1 MDNDF
6 RKTLTK
12 KERLSVGTDLS
23 RLFASGRYGI
33 TDGFRYCYRIGNG
46 LPFNRIV
53 VSVPKKCFRRAVK
66 RNLLKRRIRE
76 AYRLNK
82 NLLPVNAEKGGTDI
96 IFIYRTKDILDF
108 GTIVLSVRNILE
120 SLATKVTAM
129 DTTPKYSLGET
140 IKEAPEAAQKDAPE
154 AAQKDAPEA
163 VQKEAPNAAQKD
175 ALEAA
180 QQEALEAAQQEAPE
194 EMQKETVLQLKEGPE
209 TTRKETQQEK
219 PEETSESDEQ
229 H

>member
-6 RKTLTK
+6 RKTLKK

-23 RLFASGRYGI
+23 RLFASGRYGF
-33 TDGFRYCYRIGNG
+33 TDGFRYCYRIGNE

-96 IFIYRTKDILDF
+96 LFIYSSKDILDF
-108 GTIVLSVRNILE
+108 NAVVFSVRNILE
-120 SLATKVTAM
+120 GLAAKVVAM
-129 DTTPKYSLGET
+129 DATPKYSPGET
-140 IKEAPEAAQKDAPE
+140 INEAPEAAQKEALD
-154 AAQKDAPEA
+154 AAQK
-163 VQKEAPNAAQKD
+163 
-175 ALEAA
+175 
-180 QQEALEAAQQEAPE
+180 EAPE
-194 EMQKETVLQLKEGPE
+194 EMQKETALQLKEVPE

-219 PEETSESDEQ
+219 PDETPESDEQ

>member
-1 MDNDF
+1 MDIDF
-6 RKTLTK
+6 RKTLKK

-23 RLFASGRYGI
+23 RLFVSGRYGF
-33 TDGFRYCYRIGNG
+33 TDGFRYCYRIGNE

-82 NLLPVNAEKGGTDI
+82 NLLPVNEEKGGTDI
-96 IFIYRTKDILDF
+96 LFIYSSKDILDF
-108 GTIVLSVRNILE
+108 NTIVLSVRNILE
-120 SLATKVTAM
+120 SLAAKVVAM
-129 DTTPKYSLGET
+129 DATPKHSLGET
-140 IKEAPEAAQKDAPE
+140 IKDALE

-163 VQKEAPNAAQKD
+163 VQKD
-175 ALEAA
+175 I
-180 QQEALEAAQQEAPE
+180 PE
-194 EMQKETVLQLKEGPE
+194 EMQKETALQLKEVPE
-209 TTRKETQQEK
+209 TTRKETQQEN
-219 PEETSESDEQ
+219 PEETQERDEQ

>member
-6 RKTLTK
+6 RKTLKK

-23 RLFASGRYGI
+23 RLFASGRYGF
-33 TDGFRYCYRIGNG
+33 TDGFRYCYRTGNE

-96 IFIYRTKDILDF
+96 LFIYSSKDILDF
-108 GTIVLSVRNILE
+108 NAVVLSVRNILE
-120 SLATKVTAM
+120 GLAAKVTAIAA
-129 DTTPKYSLGET
+129 TPKSTREET
-140 IKEAPEAAQKDAPE
+140 IKEAPEAAQ
-154 AAQKDAPEA
+154 Q
-163 VQKEAPNAAQKD
+163 D

-180 QQEALEAAQQEAPE
+180 QQENPD
-194 EMQKETVLQLKEGPE
+194 ETP
-209 TTRKETQQEK
+209 
-219 PEETSESDEQ
+219 ESDEQ

>member
-6 RKTLTK
+6 RKTLKK

-23 RLFASGRYGI
+23 RLFASGRYGF
-33 TDGFRYCYRIGNG
+33 TDGFRYCYRIGNE

-96 IFIYRTKDILDF
+96 LFIYSSKDILDF
-108 GTIVLSVRNILE
+108 NAVVLSVRNILE
-120 SLATKVTAM
+120 GLAAKVTAIAA
-129 DTTPKYSLGET
+129 TPKSTREET
-140 IKEAPEAAQKDAPE
+140 IKRSTGGSTKRGTGR
-154 AAQKDAPEA
+154 
-163 VQKEAPNAAQKD
+163 N
-175 ALEAA
+175 
-180 QQEALEAAQQEAPE
+180 
-194 EMQKETVLQLKEGPE
+194 T
-209 TTRKETQQEK
+209 
-219 PEETSESDEQ
+219 
-229 H
+229 

>member
-6 RKTLTK
+6 RKTLKK

-46 LPFNRIV
+46 LSFNRIV

-120 SLATKVTAM
+120 SLAAKVVAM
-129 DTTPKYSLGET
+129 DATPKYSDATPKYSPGET
-140 IKEAPEAAQKDAPE
+140 IKEAP
-154 AAQKDAPEA
+154 
-163 VQKEAPNAAQKD
+163 NAAQN
-175 ALEAA
+175 
-180 QQEALEAAQQEAPE
+180 EAPE
-194 EMQKETVLQLKEGPE
+194 EMQKETALQLKEVPE

-219 PEETSESDEQ
+219 PDETPESDEQ

>member
-1 MDNDF
+1 M
-6 RKTLTK
+6 KK

-23 RLFASGRYGI
+23 RLFASGRYGF
-33 TDGFRYCYRIGNG
+33 TDGFRYCYRIGNE

-96 IFIYRTKDILDF
+96 LFIYSSKDILDF
-108 GTIVLSVRNILE
+108 NAVVLSVRNILE
-120 SLATKVTAM
+120 GLAAKVTAM
-129 DTTPKYSLGET
+129 DATPKHSLGET
-140 IKEAPEAAQKDAPE
+140 IKDALE

-163 VQKEAPNAAQKD
+163 VQKD
-175 ALEAA
+175 I
-180 QQEALEAAQQEAPE
+180 PE
-194 EMQKETVLQLKEGPE
+194 ERQKETALQLKEVPE
-209 TTRKETQQEK
+209 TTRKETQQEN
-219 PEETSESDEQ
+219 PEETADSDEQ

>member
-6 RKTLTK
+6 RKTLKK

-23 RLFASGRYGI
+23 RLFASGRYGF
-33 TDGFRYCYRIGNG
+33 TEGFRYCYRIGNE

-96 IFIYRTKDILDF
+96 IFIYKTKDILDF
-108 GTIVLSVRNILE
+108 NTVVLSVRNILE
-120 SLATKVTAM
+120 SLAAKVTAIAA
-129 DTTPKYSLGET
+129 TPKSTREET
-140 IKEAPEAAQKDAPE
+140 IKEAPD

-163 VQKEAPNAAQKD
+163 VQKD
-175 ALEAA
+175 I
-180 QQEALEAAQQEAPE
+180 PE
-194 EMQKETVLQLKEGPE
+194 EMQKETALQLKEVPE

-219 PEETSESDEQ
+219 PEETPESDEQ

>member
-6 RKTLTK
+6 RKTLKK

-23 RLFASGRYGI
+23 RLFASGRYGF
-33 TDGFRYCYRIGNG
+33 TDGFRYCYRIGNE

-96 IFIYRTKDILDF
+96 LFIYSSKDILDF
-108 GTIVLSVRNILE
+108 NAVVLSVRNILE
-120 SLATKVTAM
+120 SLAAKVTAIAA
-129 DTTPKYSLGET
+129 TPKSTREE
-140 IKEAPEAAQKDAPE
+140 IPEAAQKG
-154 AAQKDAPEA
+154 
-163 VQKEAPNAAQKD
+163 
-175 ALEAA
+175 
-180 QQEALEAAQQEAPE
+180 APE
-194 EMQKETVLQLKEGPE
+194 ETP
-209 TTRKETQQEK
+209 
-219 PEETSESDEQ
+219 ESDEQ

>member
-1 MDNDF
+1 M
-6 RKTLTK
+6 KK

-46 LPFNRIV
+46 LSFNRIV

-120 SLATKVTAM
+120 SLAAKVVAM
-129 DTTPKYSLGET
+129 DATPKYSDATPKYSPGET
-140 IKEAPEAAQKDAPE
+140 IKEAP
-154 AAQKDAPEA
+154 
-163 VQKEAPNAAQKD
+163 NAAQN
-175 ALEAA
+175 
-180 QQEALEAAQQEAPE
+180 EAPE
-194 EMQKETVLQLKEGPE
+194 EMQKETALQLKEVPE

-219 PEETSESDEQ
+219 PDETPESDEQ

>member
-6 RKTLTK
+6 RKTLKK

-23 RLFASGRYGI
+23 RLFASGRYGF
-33 TDGFRYCYRIGNG
+33 TDGFRYCYRIGNE

-96 IFIYRTKDILDF
+96 LFIYSSKDILDF
-108 GTIVLSVRNILE
+108 NAVVLSVRNILE
-120 SLATKVTAM
+120 GLAAKVVAM
-129 DTTPKYSLGET
+129 DATPKYSPEET
-140 IKEAPEAAQKDAPE
+140 IKETPD

-163 VQKEAPNAAQKD
+163 VQKEAP
-175 ALEAA
+175 
-180 QQEALEAAQQEAPE
+180 E
-194 EMQKETVLQLKEGPE
+194 EMQKETSLQLKGVPE
-209 TTRKETQQEK
+209 ATQKETQQE
-219 PEETSESDEQ
+219 PLQENPDETPESDEQ

>member
-1 MDNDF
+1 M
-6 RKTLTK
+6 KK

-46 LPFNRIV
+46 LPYNRIV

-120 SLATKVTAM
+120 SLTAKVVAM
-129 DTTPKYSLGET
+129 DATPKYSLGET
-140 IKEAPEAAQKDAPE
+140 IKDAP
-154 AAQKDAPEA
+154 D
-163 VQKEAPNAAQKD
+163 AAQKD

-180 QQEALEAAQQEAPE
+180 QQDAPEAAQNEAPE
-194 EMQKETVLQLKEGPE
+194 AAQKDAPDKMQKETALQLKEVPE
-209 TTRKETQQEK
+209 TTRKETPQEK
-219 PEETSESDEQ
+219 PEEISESDEQ

>member
-6 RKTLTK
+6 RKTLKK

-23 RLFASGRYGI
+23 RLFASGRYGF
-33 TDGFRYCYRIGNG
+33 TDGFRYCYRIGNE

-96 IFIYRTKDILDF
+96 LFIYSSKDILDF
-108 GTIVLSVRNILE
+108 NAVVLSVRNILE
-120 SLATKVTAM
+120 SLAAKVVAM
-129 DTTPKYSLGET
+129 DATPKYSPEET
-140 IKEAPEAAQKDAPE
+140 IKETPD

-163 VQKEAPNAAQKD
+163 VQKEAP
-175 ALEAA
+175 
-180 QQEALEAAQQEAPE
+180 E
-194 EMQKETVLQLKEGPE
+194 EMQKETSLQLKGVPE
-209 TTRKETQQEK
+209 ATQKETQQEPLQEN
-219 PEETSESDEQ
+219 PEETQERDEQ

>member
-6 RKTLTK
+6 RKTLKK
-12 KERLSVGTDLS
+12 KERLSVGTDFS
-23 RLFASGRYGI
+23 RLFASGRYGF
-33 TDGFRYCYRIGNG
+33 TDGFRYCYRIGNE

-96 IFIYRTKDILDF
+96 LFIYSSKDILDF
-108 GTIVLSVRNILE
+108 NAVVLSVRNILE
-120 SLATKVTAM
+120 SLAAKVTAM
-129 DTTPKYSLGET
+129 DATPKHSLGET
-140 IKEAPEAAQKDAPE
+140 IKDALE

-163 VQKEAPNAAQKD
+163 VQKD
-175 ALEAA
+175 I
-180 QQEALEAAQQEAPE
+180 PE
-194 EMQKETVLQLKEGPE
+194 EMQKETALQLKEVPE
-209 TTRKETQQEK
+209 TTRKETQQEN
-219 PEETSESDEQ
+219 PEETQERDEQ

>member
-6 RKTLTK
+6 RKTLKK

-46 LPFNRIV
+46 LSFNRIV
-53 VSVPKKCFRRAVK
+53 VSVSKKCFRRAVK

-120 SLATKVTAM
+120 SLAAKVAAM
-129 DTTPKYSLGET
+129 DATPKYSDATPKYSLGET
-140 IKEAPEAAQKDAPE
+140 IKD
-154 AAQKDAPEA
+154 
-163 VQKEAPNAAQKD
+163 APNAAQKD
-175 ALEAA
+175 ALEAV
-180 QQEALEAAQQEAPE
+180 QKDTPE
-194 EMQKETVLQLKEGPE
+194 EMQKETALQLKEVPE

-219 PEETSESDEQ
+219 PEETPESDEQ

>member
-1 MDNDF
+1 M
-6 RKTLTK
+6 KK

-23 RLFASGRYGI
+23 RLFASGRYGV
-33 TDGFRYCYRIGNG
+33 TDGFRYCYRIGNE
-46 LPFNRIV
+46 LTFNRIV

-120 SLATKVTAM
+120 NLAAKVVAM
-129 DTTPKYSLGET
+129 DATPKYSLGET
-140 IKEAPEAAQKDAPE
+140 INEAPEAAQQDALE
-154 AAQKDAPEA
+154 AAQQEAPE
-163 VQKEAPNAAQKD
+163 AAQKD

-180 QQEALEAAQQEAPE
+180 QQETPEAAQKDALEAGQQDAPE
-194 EMQKETVLQLKEGPE
+194 EMQKETALQLKEVPE

-219 PEETSESDEQ
+219 PEEISESDEQ

>member
-6 RKTLTK
+6 RKTLKK

-23 RLFASGRYGI
+23 RLFASGRYGF
-33 TDGFRYCYRIGNG
+33 TDGFRYCYRIGNE

-96 IFIYRTKDILDF
+96 LFIYSSKDILDF
-108 GTIVLSVRNILE
+108 NAVVFSVRNILE
-120 SLATKVTAM
+120 GLAAKVVAM
-129 DTTPKYSLGET
+129 DATPKYSPGET
-140 IKEAPEAAQKDAPE
+140 INEAPEAAQKEAPEAAQKEALD
-154 AAQKDAPEA
+154 AAQK
-163 VQKEAPNAAQKD
+163 
-175 ALEAA
+175 
-180 QQEALEAAQQEAPE
+180 EAPE
-194 EMQKETVLQLKEGPE
+194 EMQKETALQLKEVPE

-219 PEETSESDEQ
+219 PDETPESDEQ

>member
-6 RKTLTK
+6 RKTLKK

-46 LPFNRIV
+46 LSFNRIV
-53 VSVPKKCFRRAVK
+53 VSVPKKCFRRAIK

-108 GTIVLSVRNILE
+108 GSIVLSVRNILE
-120 SLATKVTAM
+120 NLAAKVAAM
-129 DTTPKYSLGET
+129 DATPKYSLGET
-140 IKEAPEAAQKDAPE
+140 INEAPDAAQKDAPE
-154 AAQKDAPEA
+154 AAQKDALE
-163 VQKEAPNAAQKD
+163 AAQKG

-180 QQEALEAAQQEAPE
+180 QKDTLEAVQKEAPE
-194 EMQKETVLQLKEGPE
+194 EMQKETALQLKEVPE
-209 TTRKETQQEK
+209 TIRKETQQEK
-219 PEETSESDEQ
+219 LEETPESDEQ

>member
-1 MDNDF
+1 M
-6 RKTLTK
+6 KK

-46 LPFNRIV
+46 LSFNRIV

-120 SLATKVTAM
+120 NLAAKVAAM
-129 DTTPKYSLGET
+129 DATPKYSPGET
-140 IKEAPEAAQKDAPE
+140 INEAPEAVQKDTLETAQNEAPEAAQNEAPEAAQKDTP
-154 AAQKDAPEA
+154 D
-163 VQKEAPNAAQKD
+163 
-175 ALEAA
+175 
-180 QQEALEAAQQEAPE
+180 
-194 EMQKETVLQLKEGPE
+194 EMQKETALQLKEVPE

-219 PEETSESDEQ
+219 PDETPESDEQ

>member
-6 RKTLTK
+6 RKTLKK

-66 RNLLKRRIRE
+66 RNLQKRRIRE

-108 GTIVLSVRNILE
+108 NTIVLSVRNILE
-120 SLATKVTAM
+120 SLAAKVVAM
-129 DTTPKYSLGET
+129 DATPKYSLGET
-140 IKEAPEAAQKDAPE
+140 IKEAPDAAQKDAPE
-154 AAQKDAPEA
+154 AAQKEA
-163 VQKEAPNAAQKD
+163 LDAAQN
-175 ALEAA
+175 
-180 QQEALEAAQQEAPE
+180 EAPE
-194 EMQKETVLQLKEGPE
+194 EMQKETALQLKEVPE

-219 PEETSESDEQ
+219 PDETPESDEQ

>member
-1 MDNDF
+1 M
-6 RKTLTK
+6 KK

-23 RLFASGRYGI
+23 RLFTSGRYGI

-46 LPFNRIV
+46 LSFNRIV

-120 SLATKVTAM
+120 SLAAKVAAM
-129 DTTPKYSLGET
+129 DATPKYSDATPKHSLGEA
-140 IKEAPEAAQKDAPE
+140 IQEAPEAAQQEAPNAAQNEAPEAAQKDAP
-154 AAQKDAPEA
+154 D
-163 VQKEAPNAAQKD
+163 
-175 ALEAA
+175 
-180 QQEALEAAQQEAPE
+180 
-194 EMQKETVLQLKEGPE
+194 EMQKETALQLKEVPE

-219 PEETSESDEQ
+219 PEEISESDEQ

>member
-6 RKTLTK
+6 RKTLKK

-96 IFIYRTKDILDF
+96 LFIYSSKDILDF
-108 GTIVLSVRNILE
+108 NAVVLSVRNILE
-120 SLATKVTAM
+120 SLAAKVTAM
-129 DTTPKYSLGET
+129 DVTPKHSPEES
-140 IKEAPEAAQKDAPE
+140 IKEAPD

-163 VQKEAPNAAQKD
+163 VQKEAP
-175 ALEAA
+175 
-180 QQEALEAAQQEAPE
+180 E
-194 EMQKETVLQLKEGPE
+194 EMQKETALQLKEVPE

-219 PEETSESDEQ
+219 PEEISESDEQ

>member
-6 RKTLTK
+6 RKTLKK

-33 TDGFRYCYRIGNG
+33 TDGFRYCYRIGNE
-46 LPFNRIV
+46 LTFNRIV

-120 SLATKVTAM
+120 NLAAKVAAM
-129 DTTPKYSLGET
+129 DTTPKYSLGGT
-140 IKEAPEAAQKDAPE
+140 INEAPDAAQKDAL
-154 AAQKDAPEA
+154 EA
-163 VQKEAPNAAQKD
+163 VQQEAPNAAQKD
-175 ALEAA
+175 APDAA
-180 QQEALEAAQQEAPE
+180 QKDAPE
-194 EMQKETVLQLKEGPE
+194 EMQKETELQLKEVPE

-219 PEETSESDEQ
+219 LEETHESDEQ

>member
-6 RKTLTK
+6 RKTLKK

-23 RLFASGRYGI
+23 RLFASGRYGF
-33 TDGFRYCYRIGNG
+33 TDGFRYCYRIGNK

-108 GTIVLSVRNILE
+108 NTIVLSVRNILE
-120 SLATKVTAM
+120 SLAAKVTAM
-129 DTTPKYSLGET
+129 DATPKHSPEET
-140 IKEAPEAAQKDAPE
+140 IKETPD

-163 VQKEAPNAAQKD
+163 VQKD
-175 ALEAA
+175 I
-180 QQEALEAAQQEAPE
+180 PE
-194 EMQKETVLQLKEGPE
+194 EMQKETALQLKEVPE

-219 PEETSESDEQ
+219 PEETPESDEQ

>member
-1 MDNDF
+1 MDIDF
-6 RKTLTK
+6 RKTLKK

-23 RLFASGRYGI
+23 RLFASGRYGF
-33 TDGFRYCYRIGNG
+33 TDGFRYCYRIGNE

-96 IFIYRTKDILDF
+96 LFIYSSKDILDF
-108 GTIVLSVRNILE
+108 NAVVLSVRNILE
-120 SLATKVTAM
+120 SLAAKVTAIAA
-129 DTTPKYSLGET
+129 TPKSTREET
-140 IKEAPEAAQKDAPE
+140 IKEAPEAAQ
-154 AAQKDAPEA
+154 Q
-163 VQKEAPNAAQKD
+163 D

-180 QQEALEAAQQEAPE
+180 QQENPDETPE
-194 EMQKETVLQLKEGPE
+194 C
-209 TTRKETQQEK
+209 
-219 PEETSESDEQ
+219 DEQ

>member
-6 RKTLTK
+6 RKTLKK

-23 RLFASGRYGI
+23 RLFASGRYGF
-33 TDGFRYCYRIGNG
+33 TDGFRYCYRIGNE

-96 IFIYRTKDILDF
+96 LFIYSSKDILDF
-108 GTIVLSVRNILE
+108 NAVVLSVRNILE
-120 SLATKVTAM
+120 GLAAKVVAM
-129 DTTPKYSLGET
+129 DTTPKYSPEET
-140 IKEAPEAAQKDAPE
+140 IKETPD

-163 VQKEAPNAAQKD
+163 VQKEAP
-175 ALEAA
+175 
-180 QQEALEAAQQEAPE
+180 E
-194 EMQKETVLQLKEGPE
+194 EMQKETALQLKEVPE
-209 TTRKETQQEK
+209 TTRKETQQEN
-219 PEETSESDEQ
+219 PEETPESDEQ

>member
-6 RKTLTK
+6 RKTLKK

-23 RLFASGRYGI
+23 RLFASGRYGF
-33 TDGFRYCYRIGNG
+33 TDGFRYCYRIGNE
-46 LPFNRIV
+46 LSFNRIV

-120 SLATKVTAM
+120 SLAAKVVAM
-129 DTTPKYSLGET
+129 DATPKYSDATPKYSPGET
-140 IKEAPEAAQKDAPE
+140 IKEAPNASQKDAPE
-154 AAQKDAPEA
+154 AAQKDT
-163 VQKEAPNAAQKD
+163 
-175 ALEAA
+175 LEAA
-180 QQEALEAAQQEAPE
+180 QNEAPE
-194 EMQKETVLQLKEGPE
+194 EMQKETALQLKEVPE

-219 PEETSESDEQ
+219 PEETPESDEQ

>member
-1 MDNDF
+1 M
-6 RKTLTK
+6 KK

-33 TDGFRYCYRIGNG
+33 TDGFRYCYRIGNE
-46 LPFNRIV
+46 LTFNRIV

-120 SLATKVTAM
+120 NLAAKVVAM
-129 DTTPKYSLGET
+129 DATPKHSLGET
-140 IKEAPEAAQKDAPE
+140 IKEAPD
-154 AAQKDAPEA
+154 
-163 VQKEAPNAAQKD
+163 AAQKD
-175 ALEAA
+175 ALESV
-180 QQEALEAAQQEAPE
+180 QNEAPE
-194 EMQKETVLQLKEGPE
+194 EMQKETALQMKEVPE

-219 PEETSESDEQ
+219 PEEISESDEQ

>member
-6 RKTLTK
+6 RKTLKK

-23 RLFASGRYGI
+23 RLFVSGRYGF
-33 TDGFRYCYRIGNG
+33 TDGFRYCYRIGNE

-96 IFIYRTKDILDF
+96 LFIYSSKDILDF
-108 GTIVLSVRNILE
+108 NAVVLSVRNILE
-120 SLATKVTAM
+120 GLAAKVTAIAA
-129 DTTPKYSLGET
+129 TPKSTREET
-140 IKEAPEAAQKDAPE
+140 IKETPD

-163 VQKEAPNAAQKD
+163 VQKEAP
-175 ALEAA
+175 
-180 QQEALEAAQQEAPE
+180 E
-194 EMQKETVLQLKEGPE
+194 EMQKETALQLKEVPE
-209 TTRKETQQEK
+209 TTRKETQQEN
-219 PEETSESDEQ
+219 PEERPERDEQ

>member
-6 RKTLTK
+6 RKTLKK

-23 RLFASGRYGI
+23 RLFASGRYGS
-33 TDGFRYCYRIGNG
+33 TDGFRYCYRIGNE
-46 LPFNRIV
+46 LSFNRIV

-120 SLATKVTAM
+120 NLAAKVTAM
-129 DTTPKYSLGET
+129 DTTPKYSPGEA
-140 IKEAPEAAQKDAPE
+140 IKDAPEAAQNEATEVVQQEATEAAQKDAPE
-154 AAQKDAPEA
+154 
-163 VQKEAPNAAQKD
+163 
-175 ALEAA
+175 
-180 QQEALEAAQQEAPE
+180 
-194 EMQKETVLQLKEGPE
+194 EMQKETALQLKEVPE
-209 TTRKETQQEK
+209 TTRKETPQEK
-219 PEETSESDEQ
+219 PEETPESDEQ

>member
-1 MDNDF
+1 M
-6 RKTLTK
+6 KK

-23 RLFASGRYGI
+23 RLFASGRYGF
-33 TDGFRYCYRIGNG
+33 TDGFRYCYRIGNE
-46 LPFNRIV
+46 LSFNRIV

-96 IFIYRTKDILDF
+96 LFIYSSKDILDF
-108 GTIVLSVRNILE
+108 NAVVLSVRNILE
-120 SLATKVTAM
+120 SLAAKVTAM
-129 DTTPKYSLGET
+129 DATPKHSLGET
-140 IKEAPEAAQKDAPE
+140 IKDAPD

-163 VQKEAPNAAQKD
+163 VQKD
-175 ALEAA
+175 I
-180 QQEALEAAQQEAPE
+180 PE
-194 EMQKETVLQLKEGPE
+194 EMQKETALQLKEVPE
-209 TTRKETQQEK
+209 TTRKETQQEN
-219 PEETSESDEQ
+219 PEETPERDVQ

>member
-6 RKTLTK
+6 RKTLKK

-23 RLFASGRYGI
+23 RLFASGRYGF
-33 TDGFRYCYRIGNG
+33 TDGFRYCYRIGNE

-66 RNLLKRRIRE
+66 RNRLKRRIRE

-96 IFIYRTKDILDF
+96 LFIYSSKDILDF
-108 GTIVLSVRNILE
+108 NAVVLSVRNILE
-120 SLATKVTAM
+120 SLAAKVVAM
-129 DTTPKYSLGET
+129 DATPKYSPGEA
-140 IKEAPEAAQKDAPE
+140 IQEAPDAAQKETPDAAQKDI
-154 AAQKDAPEA
+154 
-163 VQKEAPNAAQKD
+163 
-175 ALEAA
+175 
-180 QQEALEAAQQEAPE
+180 PE
-194 EMQKETVLQLKEGPE
+194 EMQKETALQLKEVPE
-209 TTRKETQQEK
+209 TTRKETQQEN
-219 PEETSESDEQ
+219 PEETPESDEQ

>member
-6 RKTLTK
+6 RKTLKK

-23 RLFASGRYGI
+23 RLFASGRYGF
-33 TDGFRYCYRIGNG
+33 TDGFRYCYRIGNE
-46 LPFNRIV
+46 LSFNRIV

-120 SLATKVTAM
+120 SLAAKVVAM
-129 DTTPKYSLGET
+129 DATPKYSDATPKYSPGET
-140 IKEAPEAAQKDAPE
+140 IKEAPNAAQKDAPE
-154 AAQKDAPEA
+154 AAQKDT
-163 VQKEAPNAAQKD
+163 
-175 ALEAA
+175 LEAA
-180 QQEALEAAQQEAPE
+180 QNEAPE
-194 EMQKETVLQLKEGPE
+194 EMQKETALQLKEVPE

-219 PEETSESDEQ
+219 PEETPESDEQ

>member
-1 MDNDF
+1 M
-6 RKTLTK
+6 KK

-120 SLATKVTAM
+120 NLAAKVVAM
-129 DTTPKYSLGET
+129 DATPKYSDATPKYSPGET
-140 IKEAPEAAQKDAPE
+140 I
-154 AAQKDAPEA
+154 
-163 VQKEAPNAAQKD
+163 N
-175 ALEAA
+175 
-180 QQEALEAAQQEAPE
+180 EALETAQNEAPE
-194 EMQKETVLQLKEGPE
+194 EMQKETALQLKEVPE

-219 PEETSESDEQ
+219 PEEISESDEQ

>member
-6 RKTLTK
+6 RKTLKK

-23 RLFASGRYGI
+23 RLFASGRYGF
-33 TDGFRYCYRIGNG
+33 TDGFRYCYRIGNE

-96 IFIYRTKDILDF
+96 LLIYSSKDILDF
-108 GTIVLSVRNILE
+108 NAVVLSVRNILE
-120 SLATKVTAM
+120 GLAAKVTAIAA
-129 DTTPKYSLGET
+129 TPKSTREET
-140 IKEAPEAAQKDAPE
+140 IKEAPEAAQ
-154 AAQKDAPEA
+154 Q
-163 VQKEAPNAAQKD
+163 D

-180 QQEALEAAQQEAPE
+180 QQEN
-194 EMQKETVLQLKEGPE
+194 
-209 TTRKETQQEK
+209 
-219 PEETSESDEQ
+219 PEETPESDEQ

>member
-6 RKTLTK
+6 RKTLKK

-23 RLFASGRYGI
+23 RLFASGRYGF
-33 TDGFRYCYRIGNG
+33 TDGFRYCYRIGNE

-53 VSVPKKCFRRAVK
+53 VSVPKKSFRRAVK

-96 IFIYRTKDILDF
+96 LFIYSSKDILDF
-108 GTIVLSVRNILE
+108 NAVVLSVRNILE
-120 SLATKVTAM
+120 SLAAKVVAM
-129 DTTPKYSLGET
+129 DATPKYSPEET
-140 IKEAPEAAQKDAPE
+140 IKETPD

-163 VQKEAPNAAQKD
+163 VQKEAP
-175 ALEAA
+175 
-180 QQEALEAAQQEAPE
+180 E
-194 EMQKETVLQLKEGPE
+194 EMQKETALQLKEVPE

-219 PEETSESDEQ
+219 PEETPESDEQ

>member
-6 RKTLTK
+6 RKTLKK

-23 RLFASGRYGI
+23 RLFASGRYGF
-33 TDGFRYCYRIGNG
+33 TDGFRYCYRIGNE

-96 IFIYRTKDILDF
+96 LFIYSSKDILDF
-108 GTIVLSVRNILE
+108 NAVVLSVRNILE
-120 SLATKVTAM
+120 SLAAKVTAIAA
-129 DTTPKYSLGET
+129 TPKSTREEA
-140 IKEAPEAAQKDAPE
+140 IKEAPKAAQ
-154 AAQKDAPEA
+154 Q
-163 VQKEAPNAAQKD
+163 D

-180 QQEALEAAQQEAPE
+180 QQENPD
-194 EMQKETVLQLKEGPE
+194 ETP
-209 TTRKETQQEK
+209 
-219 PEETSESDEQ
+219 ESDEQ

>member
-6 RKTLTK
+6 RKTLKK

-23 RLFASGRYGI
+23 RLFASGRYGF
-33 TDGFRYCYRIGNG
+33 TDGFRYCYRIGNE

-96 IFIYRTKDILDF
+96 IFIYKTKDILDF
-108 GTIVLSVRNILE
+108 NTVVLSVRNILE
-120 SLATKVTAM
+120 SLAAKVTAM
-129 DTTPKYSLGET
+129 DATPKHSLGET
-140 IKEAPEAAQKDAPE
+140 IKDALEAAQKDAPE

-163 VQKEAPNAAQKD
+163 AQK
-175 ALEAA
+175 
-180 QQEALEAAQQEAPE
+180 EAPE
-194 EMQKETVLQLKEGPE
+194 EMQKETALQLKEVPE

-219 PEETSESDEQ
+219 PEETPESDEQ

>member
-6 RKTLTK
+6 RKTLKK

-23 RLFASGRYGI
+23 RLFASGRYGF
-33 TDGFRYCYRIGNG
+33 TDGFRYCYRIGNE

-53 VSVPKKCFRRAVK
+53 VSVPKKSFRRAVK

-96 IFIYRTKDILDF
+96 LFIYSSKDILDF
-108 GTIVLSVRNILE
+108 NAVVLSVRNILE
-120 SLATKVTAM
+120 SLAAKVVAM
-129 DTTPKYSLGET
+129 DATPKYSPEET
-140 IKEAPEAAQKDAPE
+140 IKETPD

-163 VQKEAPNAAQKD
+163 VQKEAP
-175 ALEAA
+175 
-180 QQEALEAAQQEAPE
+180 E
-194 EMQKETVLQLKEGPE
+194 EMQKETSLQLKGVPE
-209 TTRKETQQEK
+209 TTQKETQQEPLQEN
-219 PEETSESDEQ
+219 PEETPESDEQ

>member
-6 RKTLTK
+6 RKTLKK

-23 RLFASGRYGI
+23 RLFASGRYGS
-33 TDGFRYCYRIGNG
+33 TDGFRYCYRIGNE
-46 LPFNRIV
+46 LSFNRIV

-96 IFIYRTKDILDF
+96 IFIYSTKDILDF
-108 GTIVLSVRNILE
+108 GSIVLSVRNILE
-120 SLATKVTAM
+120 SLAAKVTAM
-129 DTTPKYSLGET
+129 DATPKYSPGET
-140 IKEAPEAAQKDAPE
+140 INEAQNAAQKYALEAAQKDTLEALQEDALEAAQKDAPE
-154 AAQKDAPEA
+154 
-163 VQKEAPNAAQKD
+163 
-175 ALEAA
+175 
-180 QQEALEAAQQEAPE
+180 
-194 EMQKETVLQLKEGPE
+194 EMQKETELQLKEVPE
-209 TTRKETQQEK
+209 TTQKETQQEK
-219 PEETSESDEQ
+219 PEEISESDEQ